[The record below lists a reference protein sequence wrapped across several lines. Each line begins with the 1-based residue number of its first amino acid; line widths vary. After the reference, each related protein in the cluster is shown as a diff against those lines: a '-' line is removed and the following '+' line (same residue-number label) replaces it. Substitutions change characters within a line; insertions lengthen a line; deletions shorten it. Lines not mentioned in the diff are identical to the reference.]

1 MISIF
6 PNIEQKSIID
16 LHKKVNALF
25 SSHNNLFEKYLFSN
39 NSEVRL
45 FCAVNLIQN

>member
-1 MISIF
+1 MIALFPDIKQSSIT
-6 PNIEQKSIID
+6 D
-16 LHKKVNALF
+16 LQKKVNALF
-25 SSHNNLFEKYLFSN
+25 SSDNNLFEKYLFSN